1 MAVATIRA
9 FTLQSGLFPVP
20 TSGLEPQ
27 LVQSALPIGRDTETV
42 PPLLDWAGGRSR
54 AEDRSWVSTLGL
66 EAPEGKGHSS
76 PHAVGSWG
84 PGLRLLLQFHP
95 PVCRLTPKPSWD

>member
-42 PPLLDWAGGRSR
+42 PPLLDWAGGRSG
-54 AEDRSWVSTLGL
+54 AEDRSW
-66 EAPEGKGHSS
+66 S
-76 PHAVGSWG
+76 PPSGW
-84 PGLRLLLQFHP
+84 RLLRARVILPHTLLAP
-95 PVCRLTPKPSWD
+95 GALG